1 MKTITNNIYYHKSNR
16 ELDENGYLTVH
27 NCFLLHDGIM
37 EYSGAELISGYGGE
51 VVIDGVKIDPNKIYK
66 LNISTDELNRAKD
79 SFKLIPIVN
88 NHTFLGIDGENA
100 KDYQEG
106 SVGENL
112 EIINDV
118 DEDGVN
124 KNFLIGTLK
133 FTNPDT
139 IKLIQDGEKEE
150 LSTSYSN
157 DLQASDN
164 DDYDFNVVNIVAN
177 HIALV
182 NKGRAGSKVRVSN
195 NENNIINKQ
204 KEVTMRK
211 TKTNSVTENDVTL
224 REATEVLEEETKYH
238 EKHPVD
244 EDSERAETDN
254 ETVDKRKL
262 IDEIG
267 GILKDK
273 IDEELWRTVIKKA
286 EKLAYSGS
294 ERSESDNE
302 MKEDK
307 EEKEDKTDN
316 KTCNS
321 IDVLKEQIRK
331 EIKAEIENEN
341 KNILKAYNEVKKR
354 IGDFNFLGMN
364 EQDIY
369 RTALRNSNI
378 DLSGKETL
386 GELKAMYKVYN
397 SIADKDEEK
406 VVFSNT
412 PKIKIHDIYK

>member
-27 NCFLLHDGIM
+27 NCFLLHDGVM

-51 VVIDGVKIDPNKIYK
+51 VAVIDGVKIDPNKIYR
-66 LNISTDELNRAKD
+66 LNISVDELNRAKD

-88 NHTFLGIDGENA
+88 DHTFLGIEGENA

-124 KNFLIGTLK
+124 KNFLMGTLK

-164 DDYDFNVVNIVAN
+164 DDYDFNVINIVAN

-195 NENNIINKQ
+195 NNKIINNQVRFSMK
-204 KEVTMRK
+204 KKVNTENEVTLK
-211 TKTNSVTENDVTL
+211 
-224 REATEVLEEETKYH
+224 EAAEVLEEETKYH

-244 EDSERAETDN
+244 EESERTETDN

-307 EEKEDKTDN
+307 EDKEDKTNN

-321 IDVLKEQIRK
+321 MDALKEQIRK
-331 EIKAEIENEN
+331 EIKAEIEVEN
-341 KNILKAYNEVKKR
+341 KNILKAYNEVKTR
-354 IGDFNFLGMN
+354 TGDFNFFGMN

-369 RTALRNSNI
+369 SKALKTTNI
-378 DLSGKETL
+378 ELSGTETL

-397 SIADKDEEK
+397 SIADKDDEK
-406 VVFSNT
+406 IVLSNT
-412 PKIKIHDIYK
+412 SKIKVHDIYK